1 MDDDSQDRILKNP
14 GCMITLLIVLIAAS
28 TREVMSAAFDADQP
42 WAGATAVV
50 ALALLGIVLG
60 RILFRSR

>member
-1 MDDDSQDRILKNP
+1 MDDDSEDGILKNP

-28 TREVMSAAFDADQP
+28 TREVMSDAFDADQP
-42 WAGATAVV
+42 WAGTIAVV